1 MDKKIFIPIGVGVV
15 ILVIALI
22 LAFETD
28 KVKIDLDP
36 SLSLDFN
43 YEDANSNLKK
53 TLENS
58 KISMSSPI
66 QLSKID
72 DIKKFCTFFEDKS
85 IQNLVDF
92 CTSTELR
99 DFEGNFLGNIH
110 MIGSP
115 ELPNLVLVLIQTDPF
130 MSNLPEIKSIFRV
143 VIENLV
149 CNCWED
155 VKPSSINTIEE
166 WIDRQRDFHSSAIK
180 STSKSNLSLEGKQLQ
195 IEITTN
201 TEGYL
206 WKLFVG
212 TAHA

>member
-1 MDKKIFIPIGVGVV
+1 MDKKIFIPIGGGVV

-72 DIKKFCTFFEDKS
+72 DIKKFCTLTISK
-85 IQNLVDF
+85 
-92 CTSTELR
+92 
-99 DFEGNFLGNIH
+99 NF
-110 MIGSP
+110 
-115 ELPNLVLVLIQTDPF
+115 VLFL
-130 MSNLPEIKSIFRV
+130 K
-143 VIENLV
+143 
-149 CNCWED
+149 
-155 VKPSSINTIEE
+155 
-166 WIDRQRDFHSSAIK
+166 
-180 STSKSNLSLEGKQLQ
+180 
-195 IEITTN
+195 TN
-201 TEGYL
+201 QFKI
-206 WKLFVG
+206 W
-212 TAHA
+212 